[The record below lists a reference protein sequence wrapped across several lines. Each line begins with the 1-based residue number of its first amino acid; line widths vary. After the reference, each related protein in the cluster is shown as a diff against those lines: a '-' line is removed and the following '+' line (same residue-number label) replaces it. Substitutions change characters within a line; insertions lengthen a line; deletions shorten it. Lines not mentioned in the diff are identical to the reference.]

1 MGILLA
7 AMAAAGDQAVKSIDS
22 DEAQQ
27 NALDRITLQSN
38 LETQKQLTIQQA
50 QHALT
55 NEASINAGDYLQ
67 AAKAQGIPVTAA
79 PVTGLT
85 GADPNSLYRD
95 PTGAPTTGIQG
106 SDDVVNGIL
115 AKARALPDSNPNKA
129 GLLTQ
134 FDRQKASDQ
143 DAANEA
149 VEGKT
154 REPTNAEAIQTA
166 IAAAAKDGDFA
177 AYNALRTAGND
188 RFIKMGE
195 GDNIYDQTTNKMVT
209 NNTSKLDRQMALEDL
224 RNDRQNARLDSN
236 ERIAAARLEAL
247 VTKGNGGDGTAL
259 IQNIKYLKS
268 LGYDNQK
275 IENFI
280 YDKKEA
286 STSDIAS
293 KILTSD
299 PMAGSSKAITPEA
312 AVQKAISLQAALK
325 ASAGTAPPTPSG
337 VPAGYAQIGTSGGKP
352 VYQTPDGK
360 QVIGK

>member
-7 AMAAAGDQAVKSIDS
+7 AMAAAGDQAVKSIDG

-27 NALDRITLQSN
+27 NALDRLTLQSK
-38 LETQKQLTIQQA
+38 LETQKALTVQQA
-50 QHALT
+50 QHDLT
-55 NEASINAGDYLQ
+55 NEASNNAGDYLQ
-67 AAKAQGIPVTAA
+67 AAKAQGVPLTAA

-85 GADPNSLYRD
+85 GADPNSDYRD
-95 PTGAPTTGIQG
+95 PTGAPTLGIKG
-106 SDDVVNGIL
+106 DDTFVNGIL
-115 AKARALPDSNPNKA
+115 AKARALPDSDPDKA
-129 GLLTQ
+129 GFLAQLQ
-134 FDRQKASDQ
+134 RQKGSDQ

-149 VEGKT
+149 VEGQT
-154 REPTNAEAIQTA
+154 REPTNAEAMQNA
-166 IAAAAKDGDFA
+166 AAAAAKDGDFA

-188 RFIKMGE
+188 RYIKMGE

-247 VTKGNGGDGTAL
+247 VSKGGNDSTAL

-275 IENFI
+275 IDNFI

-286 STSDIAS
+286 STSDIAVKLMS
-293 KILTSD
+293 SD
-299 PMAGSSKAITPEA
+299 PLAGGPKALTMEG